1 MDLPRRRPEIPP
13 SGDTGAMKNYNQFH
27 RHITVDRE
35 VGDELKAVARAR
47 KRRLS
52 AVITEIL
59 RGWLE
64 AEKQRLRE

>member
-1 MDLPRRRPEIPP
+1 
-13 SGDTGAMKNYNQFH
+13 MKNYSQSH
-27 RHITVDRE
+27 RHITVDRA

-64 AEKQRLRE
+64 AEKQRLSK